1 MRLEKLRLGETG
13 RSKLLA
19 NLMFGAYNRKFP
31 DARTPNDWICSDP
44 EVVVKYTA
52 DPLCGQDATIG
63 LTREMLRGI
72 RMIQRPANLQHMDK
86 ALPVFF
92 IAGRS
97 DPVGNMGRGVEKAAA
112 AFRAAGMQDVACK
125 LYDGRHEILNE
136 KDRQL
141 VYDDVLAFYE
151 RHLD

>member
-1 MRLEKLRLGETG
+1 
-13 RSKLLA
+13 
-19 NLMFGAYNRKFP
+19 MFGAYNRKFP

-44 EVVVKYTA
+44 EVVAKYTA
-52 DPLCGQDATIG
+52 DPLCGQDATVG

-72 RMIQRPANLQHMDK
+72 RMIQKPANLQRMVK
-86 ALPVFF
+86 ALPVCL

>member
-1 MRLEKLRLGETG
+1 MTEPRFGPAGNSESFAAAGFKKSEDAPAW
-13 RSKLLA
+13 LA
-19 NLMFGAYNRKFP
+19 QM
-31 DARTPNDWICSDP
+31 
-44 EVVVKYTA
+44 
-52 DPLCGQDATIG
+52 G
-63 LTREMLRGI
+63 LTAFEYQCGRGVRCGEETALKIGAAEKQRGI
-72 RMIQRPANLQHMDK
+72 RMIQRPANLQRMDK

-112 AFRAAGMQDVACK
+112 AFRAAGMQDVTCK

>member
-1 MRLEKLRLGETG
+1 
-13 RSKLLA
+13 
-19 NLMFGAYNRKFP
+19 MFGAYNRKFP

-44 EVVVKYTA
+44 EVVAKYTA

-72 RMIQRPANLQHMDK
+72 RMIQRPANLQRMDK

-97 DPVGNMGRGVEKAAA
+97 DPVGNMGRGVEKTAA

-136 KDRQL
+136 KNRQL